1 MAPIVLMSCLRSP
14 SPHED
19 LPKVT
24 TGKAYDRSPEGA
36 LSAMYAAK
44 GLERTLLATRGS
56 TSTPLVWLECGDR
69 QMCMEDIDRELYFLE
84 MIQLAPPNPMSQDI
98 FGEEEVTPTDF
109 ARQLLEA
116 YF

>member
-1 MAPIVLMSCLRSP
+1 MAPIVLMSYLRSP

-19 LPKVT
+19 LPEVI
-24 TGKAYDRSPEGA
+24 TGKTYDRTPEGV
-36 LSAMYAAK
+36 LSTMYAAK
-44 GLERTLLATRGS
+44 DLERRLRATRGS
-56 TSTPLVWLECGDR
+56 ISTPLVWLECGDR

-84 MIQLAPPNPMSQDI
+84 MIQLAPPNPMTQDI